1 MARELA
7 LTCSCLVRCEHG
19 LTELLP
25 GSIKALEGLV
35 GDLKPTHDLPN
46 FCLVAHLENIL
57 LQEYVTPPPPAGGG
71 GDGRVLRLGSAILGI
86 AKVGD
91 LRS

>member
-46 FCLVAHLENIL
+46 FCLVATLKTYPCKSMLLLHLRQAVE
-57 LQEYVTPPPPAGGG
+57 ETA
-71 GDGRVLRLGSAILGI
+71 
-86 AKVGD
+86 
-91 LRS
+91 